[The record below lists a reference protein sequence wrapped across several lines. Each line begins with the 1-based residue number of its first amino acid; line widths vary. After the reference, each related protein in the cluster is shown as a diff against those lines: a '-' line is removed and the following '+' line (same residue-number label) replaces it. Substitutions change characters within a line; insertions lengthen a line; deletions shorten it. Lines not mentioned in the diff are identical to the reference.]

1 MYAFD
6 GVCLMF
12 FCKKYEFIRVYRKK
26 VVSLQTKRIIND
38 EECGIISNLTAT
50 YIEDYGDT

>member
-1 MYAFD
+1 
-6 GVCLMF
+6 MF
-12 FCKKYEFIRVYRKK
+12 FCKKYEFIREYRKK

-50 YIEDYGDT
+50 YIIEDYGDT